1 MRATGG
7 DGGDVVSAVVLH
19 RFEMRRKKKKKK
31 ENLSK
36 CPCGAKFVRRRGVCA
51 RGKLD
56 VKGTKDLLF
65 FLRGGTKYGERRR
78 WLACTREARKGG
90 CNGAAGV
97 PQKGDMTA
105 TG

>member
-1 MRATGG
+1 MGG
-7 DGGDVVSAVVLH
+7 DGGDVVSANVLH

-31 ENLSK
+31 KNLSK
-36 CPCGAKFVRRRGVCA
+36 CPCGAKFVRRWGVCA

-65 FLRGGTKYGERRR
+65 FLRGGTKYGEQRR
-78 WLACTREARKGG
+78 WLGFACEACKGR
-90 CNGAAGV
+90 CHRVAGM
-97 PQKGDMTA
+97 PQKGDMMA